1 MLLNKLHSL
10 TSLPAFDNEEDR
22 RVARILSTTVYA
34 LVAACPAFMVVS
46 LALREW
52 LPAAC
57 LVGLAISLFVVL
69 ALLRRRQVA
78 AGSLLTTLAVLAV
91 VTVIVTDGQ
100 GIHDVTIVIY
110 PAIITLASLLLRRRL
125 FTILSLLTMASVG
138 WTVFGP
144 MAGWFKPKP
153 YLPGRASD
161 FVIVSLVLGLTAL
174 LVYYLADHMR
184 QSLAQARREIAD
196 RREAE
201 EQLKDRLAELE
212 AMARVSVALRKA
224 RGLNEMLPLVLDEI
238 LASLG
243 ADAGSL
249 AMVDAA
255 GEGEK
260 AMVARGWFAPAGRAA
275 LRAGRDVASQ
285 VLVNGQLYRTLEFQS
300 DPHTASMARASIPP
314 GWGGDCV
321 AIRAGQEIVGALCVA
336 LPAPRELS
344 ESQARL
350 LMTLAEIGGNAIH
363 RVQLHETT
371 ERNLQRLAALRTIDQ
386 AITANHDPKESLN
399 TLLEQVI
406 VQLGADAA
414 AVLTLSANKLA
425 LDYTAGQGFRT
436 PLVTES
442 SPYPGMG
449 YAGRAIQERRQ
460 LGFSDLNQTAAPA
473 TGRMLLANAEGFRA
487 YHAVPLLAKGEV
499 KGVLEVFH
507 RHPFEPSPDW
517 LNFLDALAGQAAIAM
532 DNSALFDSLEHSNAE
547 LTKAYDATIEGWARA
562 LDLRERDT
570 GDHARRVAALAVE
583 LAELAGVTGEDLV
596 HFRRGALLHDIGKVG
611 IPDPIL
617 LKPGPLSEDEWA
629 IMRRHPIY
637 AYELLAPIA
646 YLHPALDIPYCHHEK
661 WDGTGYP
668 NRLQGLAIPLAARL
682 FAVVDVWDALRSDR
696 PYRLA
701 WPEARVLAHLHE
713 QAGTHFDPQVVALFE
728 RLISAR

>member
-1 MLLNKLHSL
+1 MFIKKLNSL
-10 TSLPAFDNEEDR
+10 TSLPAFDSAEDR

-34 LVAACPAFMVVS
+34 ILAACPAFLAVS
-46 LALREW
+46 LVLGHW
-52 LPAAC
+52 LSAAS
-57 LVGLAISLFVVL
+57 LVGLAASLVVVL
-69 ALLRRRQVA
+69 AMLRRRQVA
-78 AGSLLTTLAVLAV
+78 AASLLTTLALLAV
-91 VTVIVTDGQ
+91 VTIVVTGGQ
-100 GIHDVTIVIY
+100 GIHDVSIVVY
-110 PAIITLASLLLRRRL
+110 PAIITLASLLLRRRP
-125 FTILSLLTMASVG
+125 FIVLSLLTIASIG
-138 WTVFGP
+138 WAVFGP
-144 MAGWFKPKP
+144 MAGRFIPMP
-153 YLPGRASD
+153 FLPGQASD
-161 FVIVSLVLGLTAL
+161 FVVVSLVLGLTAL
-174 LVYYLADHMR
+174 LVYYLADQMR
-184 QSLAQARREIAD
+184 QGLAQARREIAD
-196 RREAE
+196 RKAAE

-212 AMARVSVALRKA
+212 AMARFSVALRSA
-224 RGLNEMLPLVLDEI
+224 RCLNEMLPLVLDEI

-243 ADAGSL
+243 ADSGSL
-249 AMVDAA
+249 ALVDAA
-255 GEGEK
+255 GDGEQPM
-260 AMVARGWFAPAGRAA
+260 AARGWFARAGRPA

-285 VLVNGQLYRTLEFQS
+285 VLATGQRYRTLEFQS
-300 DPHTASMARASIPP
+300 DPHTAGAARSSIPP
-314 GWGGDCV
+314 NWGGDCV
-321 AIRAGQEIVGALCVA
+321 AIRAGEEIVGALCVA

-350 LMTLAEIGGNAIH
+350 LVSLAEIGGNAIH
-363 RVQLHETT
+363 RIQLNEAT
-371 ERNLQRLAALRTIDQ
+371 ERNMQRLAALRTIDQ
-386 AITANHDPKESLN
+386 AITASRDPRESLS

-425 LDYTAGQGFRT
+425 LEFTAGQGFRT
-436 PLVTES
+436 PLVAES
-442 SPYPGMG
+442 SPYPGVG

-460 LGFSDLNQTAAPA
+460 LGFSDLNQTSAPA

-507 RHPFEPSPDW
+507 RRPFEPSPDW

-532 DNSALFDSLEHSNAE
+532 DNSALFDSLEHSNAQ

-583 LAELAGVTGEDLV
+583 LAEQAGVTGEDLL

-629 IMRRHPIY
+629 VMRQHPIY

-668 NRLQGLAIPLAARL
+668 NGLRGPAIPLAARL

-696 PYRLA
+696 PYRPA

-713 QAGTHFDPQVVALFE
+713 QAGSHFDPQVVELFA
-728 RLISAR
+728 RLIHKR